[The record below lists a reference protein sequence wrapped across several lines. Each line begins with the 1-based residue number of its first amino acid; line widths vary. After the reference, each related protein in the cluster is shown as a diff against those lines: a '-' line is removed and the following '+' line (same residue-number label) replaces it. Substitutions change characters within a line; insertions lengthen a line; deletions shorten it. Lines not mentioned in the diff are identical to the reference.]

1 MIEIKDPE
9 ESNQILRKYT
19 VSERIFEQVR
29 DFRTTRTKDKNK
41 PKELLQRGIIM
52 SIDLPKMSQHY
63 KEKKKELLQKSVAG
77 KEQPN
82 AAAKKVAL
90 DDVHDNMLTVP
101 HNLKTVS
108 RKLQENDQPATSKP
122 NDGTEDQDEHQLS
135 MTSNQTQGNSS
146 YRDIVF
152 KRSQQ
157 KSKTASTLPITSADD
172 IDGLFSLQGV
182 NSKTTPKYVEQPV
195 SSAGMIMR
203 TSFKI
208 RFELSKKNFLGLGD
222 KDQFNLSKKIM
233 QQKEQSN
240 SENRIKKALKKSLDK
255 VNSRK
260 PFVEFPIHLMHE
272 DSPEPFIAPLDR

>member
-1 MIEIKDPE
+1 MSLYMMIEIKDPE

-63 KEKKKELLQKSVAG
+63 KEKKKELLQKSVTG

-82 AAAKKVAL
+82 AAAKKVAP

-122 NDGTEDQDEHQLS
+122 DDGTEDQDEHQLS

-157 KSKTASTLPITSADD
+157 KSKTASTPITSADD

-182 NSKTTPKYVEQPV
+182 NSKTTPKYVDQPV

-222 KDQFNLSKKIM
+222 RNQLNLSKKIM
-233 QQKEQSN
+233 Q
-240 SENRIKKALKKSLDK
+240 
-255 VNSRK
+255 
-260 PFVEFPIHLMHE
+260 
-272 DSPEPFIAPLDR
+272 